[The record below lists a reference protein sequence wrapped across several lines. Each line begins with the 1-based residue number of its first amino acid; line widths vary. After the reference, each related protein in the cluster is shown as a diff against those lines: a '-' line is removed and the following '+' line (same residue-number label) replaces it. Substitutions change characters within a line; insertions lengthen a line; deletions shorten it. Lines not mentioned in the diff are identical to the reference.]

1 MNRGIVFFLGLFVG
15 IMICVLLFYY
25 DVKFFEAN
33 CPPCEKQEV
42 VKHII
47 TDTVFIENVQKPVK
61 QYPTPQKSETIIE
74 PETIKEDEEII
85 DEERAFYESEFSF
98 EGEQEDVVMSE
109 ILMRTKTVKV
119 TLLYPEKPDA
129 ETSDDYFRFFEIQQW
144 STPIKNRITYN
155 RDQNMVKIKGMEI
168 DKVNVVFWK
177 EKYYIE
183 MDNRYYNIPENTV
196 FEKLTLTTIPQ

>member
-33 CPPCEKQEV
+33 CPLCEKQEV
-42 VKHII
+42 VKHIV

-61 QYPTPQKSETIIE
+61 QYQSFQKSDTILETQ
-74 PETIKEDEEII
+74 TIKDDEII
-85 DEERAFYESEFSF
+85 DEEPSIYESEFSF
-98 EGEQEDVVMSE
+98 EGEQEDVVMLE
-109 ILMRTKTVKV
+109 KLLRTKTVKV
-119 TLLYPEKPDA
+119 TLLYPEKQEE

-144 STPIKNRITYN
+144 STPIKNRITYQ

-177 EKYYIE
+177 EKYYLE

>member
-25 DVKFFEAN
+25 DVKFFEAK

-42 VKHII
+42 VKHIV

-61 QYPTPQKSETIIE
+61 QYQSFQKNDTILETQ
-74 PETIKEDEEII
+74 TVKDDEII
-85 DEERAFYESEFSF
+85 DEESSIYESEFSF
-98 EGEQEDVVMSE
+98 EGEQEDVVMLE
-109 ILMRTKTVKV
+109 KLLQTKTVKV
-119 TLLYPEKPDA
+119 TLLYPEKQEE

-144 STPIKNRITYN
+144 STPIKNRITYQ

-177 EKYYIE
+177 EKYYLE